1 MRIFDK
7 NRNIMIKS
15 VRKTEIL
22 DGTYDGVWSSNMVK
36 VYDKNHIEESADP
49 SKIYSMNDLLN
60 NSIKTVEVNLGIKS
74 MGKKVKIDVF
84 DGWLYVDLSVQDRR
98 DLIIKEII

>member
-1 MRIFDK
+1 MV
-7 NRNIMIKS
+7 KS
-15 VRKTEIL
+15 VRKTELL
-22 DGTYDGVWSSNMVK
+22 DGIYDGVWSSNMVK
-36 VYDKNHIEESADP
+36 VYDKNHIEESQDP

-74 MGKKVKIDVF
+74 IGKKVKIDVF